1 MKKKKKVSI
10 KEFLRVFGIVLFLF
24 IIIGCIGKF
33 LAEKISFIEIIQLI
47 VTIIFSAGMLFN
59 LIKVKKQNKIIVTKK
74 KKRQLRNE
82 SMNNISFK
90 GD

>member
-10 KEFLRVFGIVLFLF
+10 KEFLRVFGIVIFLFL
-24 IIIGCIGKF
+24 IIGCIGKF
-33 LAEKISFIEIIQLI
+33 SAEKISFIEIIQLI
-47 VTIIFSAGMLFN
+47 VIIVFSAGMLFN
-59 LIKVKKQNKIIVTKK
+59 LFKVKKQNKIIVTKK